1 MAENRR
7 DRDKRIY
14 FSRGQLVLLGGAF
27 TLTAL
32 VIFLLGIVVGR
43 GIEERKVARPEE
55 PLIKIPVKPSEQGG
69 ATVPNGQTKEQLTFY
84 DTLTKSSDA
93 ESSLEE
99 KTSEPNPIEKATK
112 PEAKESKSRGKE
124 EQSPGSLRAEEKPPS
139 DRPNTAEAADTA
151 EEKESGKAWYVQVNA
166 FPDEQSGKV
175 WVDRL
180 KNKGYKAYLTE
191 ARNKGKLWYRVRVG
205 QFSSREEAERIADIL
220 KTKENFPKAF
230 TTRQ

>member
-27 TLTAL
+27 TLTSL
-32 VIFLLGIVVGR
+32 IIFLLGIVVGR
-43 GIEERKVARPEE
+43 GIEERKMARPEE
-55 PLIKIPVKPSEQGG
+55 PLIKVPVKPSSQGSG
-69 ATVPNGQTKEQLTFY
+69 STPTGQAKEELTFY
-84 DTLTKSSDA
+84 DTLTKSSGTR
-93 ESSLEE
+93 SLLEE
-99 KTSEPNPIEKATK
+99 KASEPKPIEKSIKT
-112 PEAKESKSRGKE
+112 EEKESQSKGRE
-124 EQSPGSLRAEEKPPS
+124 ESPPVLLRAEEKLPAAK
-139 DRPNTAEAADTA
+139 PNTAQASYIAK
-151 EEKESGKAWYVQVNA
+151 EKESGKVWYVQVNA

-180 KNKGYKAYLTE
+180 KNKGYNAILTE
-191 ARNKGKLWYRVRVG
+191 ARNNGKLWYRVRVG

-220 KTKENFPKAF
+220 KTKENLPKAF